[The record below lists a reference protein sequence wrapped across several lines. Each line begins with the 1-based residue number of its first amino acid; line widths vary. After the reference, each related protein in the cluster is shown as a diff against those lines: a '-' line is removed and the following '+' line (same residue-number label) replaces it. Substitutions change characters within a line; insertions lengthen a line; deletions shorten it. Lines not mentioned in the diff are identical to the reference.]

1 MSIFYIALQYSFHK
15 VTFYSCI
22 YVCDIDNTR
31 ILAVNFH
38 ILLYLNFR
46 AKNYLF
52 NFLPNLLG
60 KCLSESRKLSSKSTI
75 SVINKL
81 FHAVLARSSNTIRN
95 NSEIFFVGI
104 TQPFFKM
111 LNRRHSSYFS
121 YGSRQTTE
129 QCWETIVIV
138 CLQSI
143 IGVMISATMAGI
155 VFAKLARPKARS
167 NTVMFSKN
175 AVITQREGQLWLM
188 FRLGNMRKSH
198 LIESHLRAQ
207 LIHHRKTTKEGEI
220 LSYEC
225 EELPI
230 TTLTLKNTEPEE
242 DFATED
248 RTLFI
253 FPTTVAHRYT
263 LFENYS
269 KCRI

>member
-1 MSIFYIALQYSFHK
+1 MQ
-15 VTFYSCI
+15 TQNSCI
-22 YVCDIDNTR
+22 
-31 ILAVNFH
+31 LSLH
-38 ILLYLNFR
+38 LLCFS
-46 AKNYLF
+46 
-52 NFLPNLLG
+52 NL
-60 KCLSESRKLSSKSTI
+60 R
-75 SVINKL
+75 
-81 FHAVLARSSNTIRN
+81 
-95 NSEIFFVGI
+95 
-104 TQPFFKM
+104 
-111 LNRRHSSYFS
+111 

-129 QCWETIVIV
+129 QCPETIILV

-175 AVITQREGQLWLM
+175 AVISQQEGQLWLM
-188 FRLGNMRKSH
+188 FRVGNMRKSH

-207 LIHHRKTTKEGEI
+207 IIYHHKTTKEGQI

-230 TTLTLKNTEPEE
+230 TTLTLSNSEAEE

-253 FPTTVAHRYT
+253 FPTTVAHR
-263 LFENYS
+263 
-269 KCRI
+269 

>member
-1 MSIFYIALQYSFHK
+1 MNSER
-15 VTFYSCI
+15 V
-22 YVCDIDNTR
+22 
-31 ILAVNFH
+31 
-38 ILLYLNFR
+38 
-46 AKNYLF
+46 
-52 NFLPNLLG
+52 
-60 KCLSESRKLSSKSTI
+60 LSESRNFSS
-75 SVINKL
+75 
-81 FHAVLARSSNTIRN
+81 
-95 NSEIFFVGI
+95 
-104 TQPFFKM
+104 KM

-225 EELPI
+225 KELPI
-230 TTLTLKNTEPEE
+230 TTSSKESALTSAKFSNRNWIMSRCPWAQASCNGVSPSISSALGKS
-242 DFATED
+242 
-248 RTLFI
+248 TLGLQII
-253 FPTTVAHRYT
+253 F
-263 LFENYS
+263 LFS
-269 KCRI
+269 

>member
-1 MSIFYIALQYSFHK
+1 
-15 VTFYSCI
+15 
-22 YVCDIDNTR
+22 
-31 ILAVNFH
+31 
-38 ILLYLNFR
+38 
-46 AKNYLF
+46 
-52 NFLPNLLG
+52 
-60 KCLSESRKLSSKSTI
+60 
-75 SVINKL
+75 
-81 FHAVLARSSNTIRN
+81 
-95 NSEIFFVGI
+95 
-104 TQPFFKM
+104 
-111 LNRRHSSYFS
+111 
-121 YGSRQTTE
+121 
-129 QCWETIVIV
+129 
-138 CLQSI
+138 
-143 IGVMISATMAGI
+143 MISATMAGI

-230 TTLTLKNTEPEE
+230 TTLTLKNEPDE

-253 FPTTVAHRYT
+253 FPTTVAHRYVDMSQCLKIT
-263 LFENYS
+263 EKSLIEHCERSELGLFERSVFSACYFTMRTI
-269 KCRI
+269 CYCFIERL